1 MIDTSKECKA
11 PDCDNNTAP
20 MRRFCSTVCV
30 NVGVEVAAKTFERAQ
45 ETGTIIK
52 PEDLSN
58 AAVKDIRRR
67 NERNHAQ
74 ISRQIEGALDD
85 A

>member
-1 MIDTSKECKA
+1 M
-11 PDCDNNTAP
+11 
-20 MRRFCSTVCV
+20 
-30 NVGVEVAAKTFERAQ
+30 NVGVEVAAKTLRRAR

-52 PEDLSN
+52 PEDLSDGTIT
-58 AAVKDIRRR
+58 DIRRR